1 MTNETPRIE
10 KVSVAGP
17 ATLRVKWKGKGRP
30 VNVNLTGW
38 IATGDETLAPL
49 NKKDNFG
56 KAAVGN
62 YGTAV
67 LWDDGDLA
75 IDATHLM
82 LLANEQKTFNK
93 DDARSW
99 QLATGLSNNEVADL
113 LGISLS
119 TWNAYKAGTS
129 AIPLTVAMTCRAM
142 LRDPLIMQAHL
153 RPRKA
158 GRPAA

>member
-10 KVSVAGP
+10 KVSVTGRY
-17 ATLRVKWKGKGRP
+17 TLRVKWKGKGNP
-30 VNVNLTGW
+30 VDVNLTGW
-38 IATGDETLAPL
+38 IATGGETLAPL
-49 NKKDNFG
+49 NRKDTFG
-56 KAAVGN
+56 KATVGN
-62 YGTAV
+62 YGGAI

-82 LLANEQKTFNK
+82 LLANEQKKFSK

-99 QLATGLSNNEVADL
+99 QLAVGLSNNEIADL

-129 AIPLTVAMTCRAM
+129 AIPLTIAMACRAM

>member
-10 KVSVAGP
+10 KVSVSGP
-17 ATLRVKWKGKGRP
+17 ATLRLKWKGKGTP
-30 VNVNLTGW
+30 VDVNLTGW
-38 IATGDETLAPL
+38 IATGGEALAPL
-49 NKKDNFG
+49 SRKDTFG
-56 KAAVGN
+56 KATVGN
-62 YGTAV
+62 YGSAV

-82 LLANEQKTFNK
+82 LLANEQKKFSK

-99 QLATGLSNNEVADL
+99 QLAVELSNNEVADL

-129 AIPLTVAMTCRAM
+129 AIPLTIAMACRAM

>member
-10 KVSVAGP
+10 KVSVSGP
-17 ATLRVKWKGKGRP
+17 ATVRVKWKGKGTP
-30 VNVNLTGW
+30 VEVNLTGW
-38 IATGDETLAPL
+38 IATGGEALAAL
-49 NKKDNFG
+49 NKKDTFN
-56 KAAVGN
+56 KATVGN
-62 YGTAV
+62 YGSAV

-82 LLANEQKTFNK
+82 MLANEQKKFSK
-93 DDARSW
+93 DDARNW
-99 QLATGLSNNEVADL
+99 QLAVGLSNNEIADL
-113 LGISLS
+113 LDISLS

-129 AIPLTVAMTCRAM
+129 AIPLTIAMACRAM
-142 LRDPLIMQAHL
+142 LRDPVIMQAHL

>member
-1 MTNETPRIE
+1 MINETPCIDR
-10 KVSVAGP
+10 VSVTGP
-17 ATLRVKWKGKGRP
+17 ATLRVKWKGKGAS
-30 VNVNLTGW
+30 VDVNLTGW
-38 IATGDETLAPL
+38 IATGGEALAAL
-49 NKKDNFG
+49 NSKDTFG
-56 KAAVGN
+56 KATVGN
-62 YGTAV
+62 YGSAI

-82 LLANEQKTFNK
+82 LLANEQKKFDK

-99 QLATGLSNNEVADL
+99 QLTTGLSNNEVADL
-113 LGISLS
+113 LDISLS

-129 AIPLTVAMTCRAM
+129 AIPLTIAMACRAI

>member
-1 MTNETPRIE
+1 MINETPRID
-10 KVSVAGP
+10 KVSVTGP
-17 ATLRVKWKGKGRP
+17 ATLRVKWKGKGMP
-30 VNVNLTGW
+30 VDVNLTGW
-38 IATGDETLAPL
+38 IATGGETLAAL
-49 NKKDNFG
+49 KSKDTFG
-56 KAAVGN
+56 EATVGN
-62 YGTAV
+62 YGSAV

-82 LLANEQKTFNK
+82 LLANEQKKFNK
-93 DDARSW
+93 DDARKW
-99 QLATGLSNNEVADL
+99 QLTIGLSNNEVADL
-113 LGISLS
+113 LDISLS

-129 AIPLTVAMTCRAM
+129 TIPLTIAMMCRAI

>member
-1 MTNETPRIE
+1 MTNGTPRIE
-10 KVSVAGP
+10 KVSVTGP
-17 ATLRVKWKGKGRP
+17 ATLRVKWKSKGTP
-30 VNVNLTGW
+30 VEVNLTGW
-38 IATGDETLAPL
+38 IATGEALGPL
-49 NKKDNFG
+49 SRKDIFG

-62 YGTAV
+62 YGSAV

-82 LLANEQKTFNK
+82 LLANEQKKFTK
-93 DDARSW
+93 DDARNW
-99 QLATGLSNNEVADL
+99 QVAVGLSNNEVADL

-129 AIPLTVAMTCRAM
+129 AIPLTTAMACRAI

>member
-10 KVSVAGP
+10 KVSVTGP
-17 ATLRVKWKGKGRP
+17 ATLRLKWKGKGTP
-30 VNVNLTGW
+30 VEVNLTGW
-38 IATGDETLAPL
+38 IATGGEALAAL
-49 NKKDNFG
+49 NRKDTFG

-62 YGTAV
+62 YGSAV

-82 LLANEQKTFNK
+82 LLANEQKKFSQ

-99 QLATGLSNNEVADL
+99 QLAAGLSNNEVADL
-113 LGISLS
+113 LDISLS

-129 AIPLTVAMTCRAM
+129 AIPLTIAMACRAM

>member
-1 MTNETPRIE
+1 MTPETPRID
-10 KVSVAGP
+10 KVSVTGP
-17 ATLRVKWKGKGRP
+17 GTLRVKWKGKGTP
-30 VNVNLTGW
+30 VDVNLTGW
-38 IATGDETLAPL
+38 IATGGEILAPL
-49 NKKDNFG
+49 NKKNNFG
-56 KAAVGN
+56 KATVGN

-82 LLANEQKTFNK
+82 LIGNEQKKFSK

-119 TWNAYKAGTS
+119 TWNAYKAGAS
-129 AIPLTVAMTCRAM
+129 AIPLTIAMTCRAI

>member
-1 MTNETPRIE
+1 MTSETPRIE
-10 KVSVAGP
+10 KVSVTGP
-17 ATLRVKWKGKGRP
+17 ATLRVKWKGKGTA
-30 VNVNLTGW
+30 VDVNLTGW
-38 IATGDETLAPL
+38 IATGGEALAAL
-49 NKKDNFG
+49 NRKDTFG
-56 KAAVGN
+56 KAKVGN
-62 YGTAV
+62 YGSAI

-75 IDATHLM
+75 VDATHLM
-82 LLANEQKTFNK
+82 LLANEQKKFGK
-93 DDARSW
+93 DDARNW

-113 LGISLS
+113 LDISLS

-129 AIPLTVAMTCRAM
+129 AIPLTIAMACRAM

>member
-1 MTNETPRIE
+1 MSNDTPRIE
-10 KVSVAGP
+10 KLSVTGP
-17 ATLRVKWKGKGRP
+17 ATLRVKWKGRGTP
-30 VNVNLTGW
+30 VEVNLTGW
-38 IATGDETLAPL
+38 IATGGEVLAAL
-49 NKKDNFG
+49 NRKDNFS

-62 YGTAV
+62 YGSAV

-82 LLANEQKTFNK
+82 LLANEQKKFSK
-93 DDARSW
+93 DDARRW

-113 LGISLS
+113 LNVSLS

-129 AIPLTVAMTCRAM
+129 AIPSTIAMVCRAM

>member
-1 MTNETPRIE
+1 MINETPRID
-10 KVSVAGP
+10 KISVAGP
-17 ATLRVKWKGKGRP
+17 ATLRVKWKGKGAP
-30 VNVNLTGW
+30 VDVNLTGW
-38 IATGDETLAPL
+38 IATGGEALAAL
-49 NKKDNFG
+49 NRRDTFG
-56 KAAVGN
+56 KATVGN
-62 YGTAV
+62 YGSAV

-75 IDATHLM
+75 IDATHLL
-82 LLANEQKTFNK
+82 LLANEQKEFDK
-93 DDARSW
+93 DDARGW
-99 QLATGLSNNEVADL
+99 QRSTGLSNNEVADL

-129 AIPLTVAMTCRAM
+129 TIPLTIAMMCRAM